1 MEFLIDMLDDFGADE
16 IEQLHRSDQLER
28 LP

>member
-16 IEQLHRSDQLER
+16 IEQLHCSDQLER